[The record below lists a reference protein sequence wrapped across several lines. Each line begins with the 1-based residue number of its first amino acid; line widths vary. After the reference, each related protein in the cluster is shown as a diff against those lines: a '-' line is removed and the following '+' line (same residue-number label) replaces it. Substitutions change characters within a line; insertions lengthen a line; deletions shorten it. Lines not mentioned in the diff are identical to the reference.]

1 MTLKAIEALVSIIFF
16 SNKVGMLVGKKLGWI
31 LGAIGALLS
40 IVYFYFLDLRV
51 YMVAELGLF
60 VTMMYGVLVKEENR
74 KIEAGIL
81 SSLFVIILVLTVFTF
96 MGELTFFEFW
106 SSAGMLAATY
116 LLHPKNGAWKIKWGW
131 TILAATHLGAAY
143 IGYAKNQPMFPHYQ
157 IASAIVGVFGAI
169 KKN

>member
-16 SNKVGMLVGKKLGWI
+16 SNKVGMLVGKKLGWV

-51 YMVAELGLF
+51 YM
-60 VTMMYGVLVKEENR
+60 
-74 KIEAGIL
+74 
-81 SSLFVIILVLTVFTF
+81 
-96 MGELTFFEFW
+96 
-106 SSAGMLAATY
+106 LAATY
-116 LLHPKNGAWKIKWGW
+116 LLHPKNGIWKIKWGW

-157 IASAIVGVFGAI
+157 IASAIVGVFGAL
-169 KKN
+169 KRY